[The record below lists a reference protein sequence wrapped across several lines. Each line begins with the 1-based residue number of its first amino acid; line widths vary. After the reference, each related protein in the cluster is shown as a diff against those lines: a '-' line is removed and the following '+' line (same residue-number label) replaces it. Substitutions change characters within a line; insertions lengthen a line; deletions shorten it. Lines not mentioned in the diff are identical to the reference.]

1 MITRR
6 GNGRGR
12 PSALF
17 SSEKQKEPH
26 SHEARRPASSLYI
39 RIASAR

>member
-12 PSALF
+12 PSALL
-17 SSEKQKEPH
+17 SLEEQKEPH
-26 SHEARRPASSLYI
+26 SHEAQRHVSSLYI

>member
-6 GNGRGR
+6 GYGRGL

-17 SSEKQKEPH
+17 SSEEQKESH
-26 SHEARRPASSLYI
+26 SHEDRGHASSLYI
-39 RIASAR
+39 RIVPAR